1 MKQNHHFIVPKA
13 NFRLVKGKDA
23 MKTYTFN
30 THKAQH
36 MFCSICGVQSFY
48 IPRSNQD
55 GYGKYINI
63 TKKCLLLFLKYYL
76 YLSCLG
82 IMPHCISGDV
92 MDKSNIQIFNG
103 QNWEEEIK
111 RKCHIKEL
119 SKATGD
125 SSKCHIKDLT

>member
-63 TKKCLLLFLKYYL
+63 TKNVYY
-76 YLSCLG
+76 Y
-82 IMPHCISGDV
+82 
-92 MDKSNIQIFNG
+92 F
-103 QNWEEEIK
+103 
-111 RKCHIKEL
+111 
-119 SKATGD
+119 
-125 SSKCHIKDLT
+125 